1 MTWLEVALLVTLAAS
16 LIALGG
22 VLWKPST
29 TSADRRPGDQDDS
42 KAEATASREIQVA
55 AVRQQLALPVG
66 SSTVFGRDL
75 VATEITPGQSLV
87 IEDPNDPRH
96 LIVIGGE
103 GAASRFGEVVGVIP
117 GQMAGML
124 VGADALVKAG
134 IGVGEQSGTL
144 VRVYA
149 DSAKALREGR
159 KIYDASGRMLSVV
172 QDANGKFSHVLRI
185 APATGMQ
192 ALTAGTGVLSA
203 VAMQAQLAS
212 IEKKIQEVLDCVRD
226 LQATIDRHEQAQL
239 DGLDRTLNDIY
250 RGARASGVLT
260 QSAWDQLAPLRKF
273 IDEHHVS
280 AELKV
285 KALID
290 ELERR
295 KTTGDRR
302 AWFKNSGPK
311 LEKSLAQLAQAERA
325 LIQFESLRVW
335 WLALTD
341 DAAAGHYADQL
352 QGRLTARRQTRSA
365 LESQTFAALEA
376 ARETWAW
383 DFVHSL
389 WDSSK
394 VEPQAVRLRDKL
406 RDQGLLDAHLAIDTE
421 HGS

>member
-1 MTWLEVALLVTLAAS
+1 MTWLELALLVALVAS
-16 LIALGG
+16 LLALGG
-22 VLWKPST
+22 VLWKR
-29 TSADRRPGDQDDS
+29 SAASGGRWHGDQDDS
-42 KAEATASREIQVA
+42 RAEAAAGREIEVA
-55 AVRQQLALPVG
+55 AVRQQLGLPIG
-66 SSTVFGRDL
+66 SSPVFERDL

-87 IEDPNDPRH
+87 IEDPHDPRH

-103 GAASRFGEVVGVIP
+103 GAASSFGEAVGAIP

-134 IGVGEQSGTL
+134 IAVGEQSGTL

-172 QDANGKFSHVLRI
+172 QDSNGKFGHVLRI
-185 APATGMQ
+185 APATGVQ

-212 IEKKIQEVLDCVRD
+212 IEKKIQEVLDGVRD

-239 DGLDRTLNDIY
+239 DGMDRTLNDIY
-250 RGARASGVLT
+250 RGARTSGVLT

-273 IDEHHVS
+273 IDEHHVN

-302 AWFKNSGPK
+302 EWFKNSGPK
-311 LEKSLAQLAQAERA
+311 LEKALAQLAQAERA
-325 LIQFESLRVW
+325 LIQFEALRVW

-341 DAAAGHYADQL
+341 DAAAGHYASEL

-365 LESQTFAALEA
+365 LESQAMAALEA

-383 DFVHSL
+383 DFVHSP

-394 VEPQAVRLRDKL
+394 VEPQAVRLRDRL
-406 RDQGLLDAHLAIDTE
+406 RDHGLLDAHLAIDAGP
-421 HGS
+421 GS